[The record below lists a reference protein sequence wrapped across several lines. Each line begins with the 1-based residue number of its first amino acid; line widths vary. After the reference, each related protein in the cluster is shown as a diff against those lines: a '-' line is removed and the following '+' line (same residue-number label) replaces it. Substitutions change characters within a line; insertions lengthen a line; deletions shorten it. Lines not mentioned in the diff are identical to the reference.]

1 LNDKDAHIVRP
12 INKRLLLAWFLGI
25 PLSYFATSFLGH
37 FYESIGLILLL
48 AVLVHSFVTLFV
60 YLLLHRAKV
69 KLHSNPIEA
78 GLAFGLL
85 AILTVF
91 VPAMYFMAKPFSY
104 QFDPTLFNL
113 VKPAARIAFLVALI
127 PAFPVSAWAVS
138 IAHKRHLSE
147 TRFYAFVDENLGG
160 LIVSFLFFS
169 VYLIFASIFNQSAYD
184 ADDIFFDADGNLW
197 RVRFATDYYFDYYW
211 RPAHPYTLIIVR
223 PMVALIAVFFKG
235 NRLFAVFTLNAFI
248 GALCVFLVW
257 YFVKNTVRNS
267 LYALLIASL
276 FGASTTQLAFG
287 SIIETYIYLSAV
299 ALIFIVLLLKDR
311 PFFTLVIT
319 GLVAF
324 GITISNVG
332 QTFIAHFLI
341 KRNIKQ
347 LIIYGAIIGALVV
360 PLSLLNNWIYPEAQP
375 YFWELSTLEA
385 EGHNSFPATLQR
397 ANYLGRVMFLHSV
410 VAPEPLVIRDGFPFP
425 KLWLFRASIQKEPMH
440 IASYETWFGSS
451 VAYAWFGLLLLGGVL
466 FLKNLFKQDNRYF
479 FTFILTVLFNF
490 GLYLQYGKDV
500 FLYSTNWTYAIILFL
515 ALAWRE
521 LAEQR
526 WFQIVL
532 LLFITGLLINNA
544 QLLWTMLYISGPSV
558 R

>member
-1 LNDKDAHIVRP
+1 MRP
-12 INKRLLLAWFLGI
+12 INKCLLLAWFLGI

-37 FYESIGLILLL
+37 FYESIVAISLL

-60 YLLLHRAKV
+60 YHLINRAKE
-69 KLHSNPIEA
+69 KLRSNPAET
-78 GLAFGLL
+78 GFAFALL
-85 AILTVF
+85 AALTVF
-91 VPAMYFMAKPFSY
+91 VPAMFFMAKPFSY
-104 QFDPTLFNL
+104 QFDPTIFNL
-113 VKPAARIAFLVALI
+113 FKSEALIAFFVALI
-127 PAFPVSAWAVS
+127 PAFPISMWMVSFAR
-138 IAHKRHLSE
+138 KQHLRE

-160 LIVSFLFFS
+160 LIVAFLFFS
-169 VYLIFASIFNQSAYD
+169 VYLIFASIFNQPAYD

-223 PMVALIAVFFKG
+223 PVVAMLAFFFNG
-235 NRLFAVFTLNAFI
+235 NRLFAVFTLNAFV

-257 YFVKNTVRNS
+257 YFVKTTVRNS
-267 LYALLIASL
+267 LYALLIAAL

-324 GITISNVG
+324 GITISNVA
-332 QTFIAHFLI
+332 QTFIAHFFI

-347 LIIYGAIIGALVV
+347 LIIYGAIISALVV

-375 YFWELSTLEA
+375 YFWEFSTLEA
-385 EGHNSFPATLQR
+385 EGHNSFPATFQR
-397 ANYLGRVMFLHSV
+397 ADYLGRVMFLHSF

-425 KLWLFRASIQKEPMH
+425 KLWLFRASIQKAPMH
-440 IASYETWFGSS
+440 LASYENWFSTS

-466 FLKNLFKQDNRYF
+466 FLKNLLKQDNRYF

-500 FLYSTNWTYAIILFL
+500 FLYSTNWAYAIILFL

-521 LAEQR
+521 LAGQR
-526 WFQIVL
+526 WFQVVL
-532 LLFITGLLINNA
+532 LLFITFLLINNA

-558 R
+558 K